1 MSFLRREWRRGDYV
15 ISTDP
20 ERLDVVMIHDFLARR
35 SYWAQEIPLELVR
48 RSIEHSLPF
57 GLYAPEGQ
65 AGFAR
70 VVTDHAV
77 FAYLADVFV
86 LEPHRGRGLGTWL
99 VETVVTCPELAG
111 LRRWDLATDDAHELY
126 RRFGFR
132 EANPART
139 MERVDPAPDI
149 YRRGR

>member
-1 MSFLRREWRRGDYV
+1 GDYV

-20 ERLDVVMIHDFLARR
+20 EHLDVVMIHDFLARR

-65 AGFAR
+65 VGFAR

-77 FAYLADVFV
+77 FAYLADGFV
-86 LEPHRGRGLGTWL
+86 LEPHPGPGLGKWL
-99 VETVVTCPELAG
+99 METVMACPELAG
-111 LRRWDLATDDAHELY
+111 LRRAGLAATDAH
-126 RRFGFR
+126 
-132 EANPART
+132 
-139 MERVDPAPDI
+139 
-149 YRRGR
+149 